1 MHHTG
6 WVYIMTNKDNSTF
19 YVGVTNNPDKRVKQ
33 HKVKVDPLCFTARYN
48 LNKLIYFLGFDL
60 VVEAIKHEKYL
71 KGKGRTYKKALIQ
84 KMNPQW
90 IDLSEKFD
98 LSLLRRP

>member
-1 MHHTG
+1 
-6 WVYIMTNKDNSTF
+6 
-19 YVGVTNNPDKRVKQ
+19 
-33 HKVKVDPLCFTARYN
+33 

-71 KGKGRTYKKALIQ
+71 KGKGGTYKKALIQ